1 MNNTARI
8 IAVPVG
14 AAAACVIVLLLL
26 RSALMR
32 YFRAWAASHERGSR
46 VYEAVRQPLAAPS
59 VYWCVAAALYLGMAV
74 SDLPAKYVSYGETII
89 HVILVFS
96 VSIAAA
102 NVVERSFS
110 AQVRKLD
117 IPVSSTGLVGGV
129 LKGAVIVLG
138 VLIILDI
145 LGISI
150 APLITALGV
159 GGLAVALALQDTLA
173 NLFAGF
179 HLLIEKSIRVGDFVK
194 LESGNE
200 GYVDDITWRT
210 SRIKT
215 LSNNTVMI
223 PNKKLAQSEV
233 VNYSLPRPE
242 MSISVLLRA
251 SYGADYNAVEKVLM
265 EEARKA
271 VEELPGLVKDQAPSV
286 AFNPAESWMEVSL
299 NLTVKRFVDQYAV
312 QNEVRKRVFRR
323 FGREGIEVPFTTRIV
338 YVKEAPDGKRDTP
351 L

>member
-1 MNNTARI
+1 MNSGARV
-8 IAVPVG
+8 IAIPVG
-14 AAAACVIVLLLL
+14 VAAACSFVLLLM
-26 RSALMR
+26 RSMLLR
-32 YFRAWAASHERGSR
+32 YFKTWADGHERRVR
-46 VYEAVRQPLAAPS
+46 VYSIVRQPLATPS
-59 VYWCVAAALYLGMAV
+59 VYWCIAAGLYVGMAV
-74 SDLPAKYVSYGETII
+74 SELPAKYVIYFNTTI
-89 HVILVFS
+89 HVILVLS
-96 VSIAAA
+96 MSIAAA
-102 NVVERSFS
+102 NVVGSVFG
-110 AQVRKLD
+110 AQVSRLD
-117 IPVSSTGLVGGV
+117 IPVSSTALVGGV

-138 VLIILDI
+138 MLVILGI

-194 LESGNE
+194 LESGHE

-210 SRIKT
+210 SRIRT

-233 VNYSLPRPE
+233 VNYSLPQQE
-242 MSISVLLRA
+242 MDISVVLRA
-251 SYGADYNAVEKVLM
+251 GYGTDHERIESLLM

-271 VEELPGLVKDQAPSV
+271 VPELPGLVKDQAPSV
-286 AFNPAESWMEVSL
+286 AFNPAESWVEFSL
-299 NLTVKRFVDQYAV
+299 NFRVKRFVDQYAV
-312 QNEVRKRVFRR
+312 QNEMRKRVFKR
-323 FGREGIEVPFTTRIV
+323 FAQEGIEVPFTTRTI
-338 YVKEAPDGKRDTP
+338 YMKEILHGRTNTA

>member
-1 MNNTARI
+1 MTSWVRA

-14 AAAACVIVLLLL
+14 AAAACIVALLLL
-26 RSALMR
+26 RRGLMR
-32 YFRAWAASHERGSR
+32 YFRAWADRRERALR
-46 VYEAVRQPLAAPS
+46 IYEAVRKPLAAPS
-59 VYWCVAAALYLGMAV
+59 VYWCIAAGLYLGMAV
-74 SDLPAKYVSYGETII
+74 SDLPAKYVFYCDRII

-96 VSIAAA
+96 VTIAAA
-102 NVVERSFS
+102 DAAERFFS
-110 AQVRKLD
+110 VQAGKLD

-129 LKGAVIVLG
+129 LKGGVIAIG

-150 APLITALGV
+150 APLVTALGV

-179 HLLIEKSIRVGDFVK
+179 HLLIEKSIRVGDFIK
-194 LESGNE
+194 LESGHE

-210 SRIKT
+210 SRIRT

-233 VNYSLPRPE
+233 VNYSLPQPE
-242 MSISVLLRA
+242 MGVSVPLRA
-251 SYGADYNAVEKVLM
+251 SFKTDYDLVERVLM
-265 EEARKA
+265 EEAQKA
-271 VEELPGLVKDQAPSV
+271 VQELPGLVEGQAPSV
-286 AFNPAESWMEVSL
+286 SFNPGESWMEVSL
-299 NLTVKRFVDQYAV
+299 NFTVKRFVDQYAV
-312 QNEVRKRVFRR
+312 QSEVRKRVFRR
-323 FGREGIEVPFTTRIV
+323 FAREGIEVPFTTRTV
-338 YVKEAPDGKRDTP
+338 YVKEAADGKTDAA